1 MHEQPVEIQIAS
13 AEFDNSFNHD
23 SGSVDKVHLLERRF
37 SLKTRVD
44 DDRQFSASEDDAGA
58 LLLDKL
64 IQYEDEVSN
73 NRLLVSCFNTVDNV
87 LHQVLHL
94 GRGNDG
100 LDASA
105 GERVLVQFGL
115 DASAASEDS
124 TPHFGVGFSEIGQ
137 NVVGGHINHAYE
149 RHIISTT
156 LRHVFLEGVSR
167 VTGAN
172 YEVYFGSRKV
182 ACHLTENWATV
193 FASAENGM
201 VSVRH
206 LRVHLDD
213 SVDVVLVLGC
223 PV

>member
-172 YEVYFGSRKV
+172 YEVYFGGRKV